1 MNLLTRP
8 RVEEGETGRPGLGK
22 EADMGTSI
30 ATVGARCPLCGS
42 PVLSVAR
49 SGKVIAFELR
59 TIPLANDISRGYTL
73 CDDCG
78 VLADLPAGLTLN

>member
-1 MNLLTRP
+1 MS
-8 RVEEGETGRPGLGK
+8 
-22 EADMGTSI
+22 TSI
-30 ATVGARCPLCGS
+30 TNLVEAHCPLCES

-49 SGKVIAFELR
+49 SGRVVAFDLR
-59 TIPLANDISRGYTL
+59 TIPLGSEFGRGYTL

>member
-1 MNLLTRP
+1 
-8 RVEEGETGRPGLGK
+8 
-22 EADMGTSI
+22 MGTSI
-30 ATVGARCPLCGS
+30 PNTIEAHCPLCGS

-49 SGKVIAFELR
+49 SGRVVAIDLR
-59 TIPLANDISRGYTL
+59 AIPIGNEFGRGYTL

>member
-1 MNLLTRP
+1 
-8 RVEEGETGRPGLGK
+8 
-22 EADMGTSI
+22 MGTSI
-30 ATVGARCPLCGS
+30 ASVIEARCPLCGS

-59 TIPLANDISRGYTL
+59 TIPLGNDFTRGYTL